1 MRIARWLAGA
11 VLPVVLVS
19 GCQSMN
25 STEKGAVAGGG
36 IGAGTG
42 ALVGHAVGNTGAG
55 AVIGGLAGALVGG
68 AVGNDIDKEKERE
81 ARLAAAPPPLQL
93 TDVASMAQQHISD
106 GIIVNQ
112 IRTTGSVY
120 QLTADQIVWL
130 RQQGVSEPVIAEMQA
145 TAYRLPRRIY
155 TPGPVV
161 VYEPAPPPPVS
172 VGVGIGF
179 RGR

>member
-1 MRIARWLAGA
+1 MRIARWLACA
-11 VLPVVLVS
+11 ALPVFLVS

-25 STEKGAVAGGG
+25 NTERGAVAGGG

-106 GIIVNQ
+106 PLIINQ
-112 IRTTGSVY
+112 IRTTGSAY
-120 QLTADQIVWL
+120 HLTADQIVWL
-130 RQQGVSEPVIAEMQA
+130 RQQGVSEAVIAEMQA
-145 TAYRLPRRIY
+145 TAYRPVRRVY
-155 TPGPVV
+155 TPEPVV
-161 VYEPAPPPPVS
+161 IYESPPPPVS